1 MRSLQELFIMVSWIF
16 MATEI
21 SVDFSNCKK
30 KQQEQWQGLLMAF

>member
-1 MRSLQELFIMVSWIF
+1 

-21 SVDFSNCKK
+21 SVNFNDCKKKKK